1 MEEILT
7 EDKTQ
12 DDVSFDALLD
22 DFLNN
27 ELSGVEEYQP
37 KPAAKPEE
45 VQVVEN
51 QAEQEA
57 APIADP
63 IFTEA
68 GSTPSFAVTDSLEN
82 LGAGERELMKA
93 YNNFLESVYTI
104 SGIDGVEPP
113 DFTLTASMMIP
124 NYRPAIGQI
133 LSEDVLQGWD
143 LLLHLHYEELKDLD
157 MKSSDD
163 GFLNYAEKLSN
174 PNLQFAIVSYVEIL
188 IELESCELNYED
200 KKMRARRRKI
210 EKEFFEEQKRKNER
224 KKRFI
229 EAVAAK
235 NFPIDADRLVTNYLK
250 TANKDPKGAFEALTE
265 NPAIYAPIQND
276 KIKPRLFGLI
286 KKSSKDGIRMNKI
299 IGKFMKKLK
308 V

>member
-1 MEEILT
+1 MEET
-7 EDKTQ
+7 QVEYKTQ

-37 KPAAKPEE
+37 KTSGNKEGIQTPE
-45 VQVVEN
+45 N
-51 QAEQEA
+51 MAEQENM
-57 APIADP
+57 PMADAVVA
-63 IFTEA
+63 ES
-68 GSTPSFAVTDSLEN
+68 GSKSFAATDSLEN

-104 SGIDGVEPP
+104 AGIDGVEAP

-124 NYRPAIGQI
+124 NYRPQIGQI

-143 LLLHLHYEELKDLD
+143 LLLHLHYDELKDLD

-163 GFLNYAEKLSN
+163 GFLNYAEKLTN

-188 IELESCELNYED
+188 IELESCEISYED

-210 EKEFFEEQKRKNER
+210 EKEFIEEQRRKNER
-224 KKRFI
+224 KKKFI
-229 EAVAAK
+229 DAVAAK

-286 KKSSKDGIRMNKI
+286 KKSSKDGIRMNKM